1 MKRTS
6 EQSPKR
12 ATARSLV
19 PDFFNA
25 IIGFFAFFGF
35 FAIFGF
41 TGFGGF
47 NRSGF
52 YQYYYW
58 Y

>member
-52 YQYYYW
+52 YQ
-58 Y
+58 